1 MRFQEHRTIVAVAAF
16 VLAFGVGGCGW
27 LEKTVECYKLS
38 EVSNRWSE
46 SAEAFGNELEAE
58 LKGDLQSLEH
68 FDTSSRAGF
77 TQASHDLRGASETLD
92 GRVGVFVKDFARDFQ
107 AIPLKDPQLV
117 EFRGRYIAQVE
128 QMGQDVHELST
139 TVRDLGDLFARIDPA
154 AITSEYQAR
163 RLEQRL
169 KRAEARIVAAERG
182 LDGSTKA
189 EEKLIQQ
196 INAYCQLPTA

>member
-1 MRFQEHRTIVAVAAF
+1 MRPIGSPSPTI
-16 VLAFGVGGCGW
+16 G
-27 LEKTVECYKLS
+27 
-38 EVSNRWSE
+38 
-46 SAEAFGNELEAE
+46 SACERNSCRLWWRAS
-58 LKGDLQSLEH
+58 QSLEH

-163 RLEQRL
+163 RIKKAKPIPSAQR
-169 KRAEARIVAAERG
+169 KARMA
-182 LDGSTKA
+182 
-189 EEKLIQQ
+189 
-196 INAYCQLPTA
+196 PTRVSIIFAC